1 MVQLAGRRQQVG
13 PYPDKESA
21 IAMALVA
28 VRQTHPSHVKISTAP
43 GVWRADCTYC
53 DERPSA

>member
-1 MVQLAGRRQQVG
+1 MVQLAGQREKLG

-28 VRQTHPSHVKISTAP
+28 VRRTRPSHLKISSSP
-43 GVWRADCTYC
+43 GAWRADCTYT